1 LSTQPQKS
9 TVFSLSSFRQ
19 AAQLRLLVALALS
32 FVCVTIA
39 ALFMLRTLEQANA
52 DEKIRDTS
60 NYFEVRGRSIEG
72 RWISTAEVM
81 RSQFVY
87 TQLLSEGEPRL
98 RQARFTTFL
107 DSFGANNPFEIT
119 ALIDADGK
127 ILARHGV
134 KSANA
139 SGLLQRASSNTGN
152 WVFDESSR
160 VLYRVV
166 RARLVSGG
174 KPAQLLFLGPL
185 DNAALT
191 RLTFPGVSLRAFW
204 KGEPVAQS
212 LNESPTDASWS
223 QNVTVATAEVPWLR
237 GADESPVLQITR
249 QFPESVSSVQVIAVF
264 AATGILL
271 LAMLWLLLGQWVKQ
285 IIDRLTKLRRTTR
298 SYGESVRLGRADEL
312 QTARK
317 HLVTQSEYQDELGEL
332 SASFVKMLDDV
343 SAKEQALTQSLEQL
357 RESETRFRAAF
368 DLSPVPVVLID
379 FESGKVI
386 DINAEALSEISLSP
400 SEAANLKA
408 DELFRW
414 QSSNERKNFI
424 ARLGESGSVRN
435 HPTSFKLADGSSMSA
450 LVSAAV
456 IDLGGRKSILATLL
470 DITELARVEAAL
482 VESEQRYRL
491 IVDAMSEGVVLHR
504 ADGALEEV
512 NAAAEQLLGAS
523 EDQLRGKLSLDPGW
537 EILDER
543 GNPLAQSDFPSSR
556 AMATRRPQPPT
567 LLQVRHPDGHTTWIG
582 VNALPLS
589 MRNLGGTGALVTI
602 SDRTV
607 EIQARTTLKNLNAL
621 LESQVSK
628 RTSELAAANQELEA
642 FSYMVSHDLRSP
654 LRAIEGFAD
663 LLQRQ
668 LNEAKPLVPEYVG
681 HIHQG
686 ALRMQQMIQDLLS
699 LASVSK
705 APLTLREIDL
715 SQLCKEV
722 SDGIGRDTVYTHTTW
737 QIQPGMRA
745 HVDLGLARNVF
756 ENLLGNAAKYSSKA
770 ASPTVSISLGRN
782 DNEWLEVVIIDNGAG
797 FDSARARG
805 LFTPFRRM
813 HSERD
818 FEGSGIGLAI
828 VKKIMDRHGG
838 MVGVDSQVGQGARFW
853 LRFPKTNTA
862 FTQPDAAPR
871 SGFVSNTSDA
881 SLQ

>member
-1 LSTQPQKS
+1 M
-9 TVFSLSSFRQ
+9 
-19 AAQLRLLVALALS
+19 LRLLVALVLS
-32 FVCVTIA
+32 FACVTIA
-39 ALFMLRTLEQANA
+39 ALYMLRTLEQASA

-60 NYFEVRGRSIEG
+60 RYFEVRGRSIEG
-72 RWISTAEVM
+72 RWTSTADVM

-87 TQLLSEGEPRL
+87 TQLLNDSEPRT

-107 DSFGANNPFEIT
+107 DSFGADNPFEIS
-119 ALIDADGK
+119 ALIDARGN
-127 ILARHGV
+127 IVARHGAQSG
-134 KSANA
+134 KSTT
-139 SGLLQRASSNTGN
+139 LIKRASASTDN
-152 WVFDESSR
+152 WVFDESTR

-166 RARLVSGG
+166 RAKLVSGG
-174 KPAQLLFLGPL
+174 EPALLLFLGPL

-191 RLTFPGVSLRAFW
+191 RLTFPGVSLRALW
-204 KGEPVAQS
+204 KGEVVAES
-212 LNESPTDASWS
+212 LDDSLARSSWS
-223 QNVTVATAEVPWLR
+223 QKVTVATAEVRWIR
-237 GADESPVLQITR
+237 GAEDSPVLQITR
-249 QFPESVSSVQVIAVF
+249 RFPEPVSSAQVIAVF
-264 AATGILL
+264 AATGVLL
-271 LAMLWLLLGQWVKQ
+271 LALLWLLLGQWAKQ
-285 IIDRLTKLRRTTR
+285 IIDRLSKLRRATQAY
-298 SYGESVRLGRADEL
+298 SASVRQGEANEL
-312 QTARK
+312 QR
-317 HLVTQSEYQDELGEL
+317 LRSELLTQSEDRDELGAL
-332 SASFVKMLDDV
+332 SSSFVQMLDEV
-343 SAKEQALTQSLEQL
+343 SNKERALTQSLEQL
-357 RESETRFRAAF
+357 RESDTRFRAAF
-368 DLSPVPVVLID
+368 DLSPVPVVLVD

-386 DINAEALSEISLSP
+386 DINAEALNEISITP
-400 SEAANLKA
+400 ADAANLKA

-414 QSSNERKNFI
+414 QSSSERKQFI
-424 ARLGESGSVRN
+424 ARLEESGSVRN
-435 HPTSFKLADGSSMSA
+435 HPTSLMGADGSTISA

-456 IDLGGRKSILATLL
+456 IDLDGRKTILATLL
-470 DITELARVEAAL
+470 NITDLARVEAAL
-482 VESEQRYRL
+482 VESEKRYRL

-504 ADGALEEV
+504 ADGTLEEV
-512 NAAAEQLLGAS
+512 NASAEKLLGAT
-523 EDQLRGKLSLDPGW
+523 EDRLRGKLSLDPGW
-537 EILDER
+537 EILDDR
-543 GNPLAQSDFPSSR
+543 GQPLAQTDFPSSR
-556 AMATRRPQPPT
+556 AMATGKPHPPT
-567 LLQVRHPDGHTTWIG
+567 LLQVRHPDGHTTWIS

-654 LRAIEGFAD
+654 LRAIEGFAN

-668 LNEAKPLVPEYVG
+668 LKEAKPLSLDYVA

-722 SDGIGRDTVYTHTTW
+722 SDGIARDTAYTHTTW

-770 ASPTVSISLGRN
+770 ASPLVSISFGRN
-782 DNEWLEVVIIDNGAG
+782 DNEWLEIVITDNGAG
-797 FDSARARG
+797 FDSARAWG

-818 FEGSGIGLAI
+818 FEGSGMGLAI

-853 LRFPKTNTA
+853 LRFPKTNAA

-871 SGFVSNTSDA
+871 RGFVSNTSDA